1 MSGVGGG
8 VGSRPCNGMID
19 ELVIINK
26 AMTLDEIDALF
37 GGVEKAFVVS
47 GKDKIAA
54 TWGDLKNR

>member
-1 MSGVGGG
+1 
-8 VGSRPCNGMID
+8 MID
-19 ELVIINK
+19 ELVIINR